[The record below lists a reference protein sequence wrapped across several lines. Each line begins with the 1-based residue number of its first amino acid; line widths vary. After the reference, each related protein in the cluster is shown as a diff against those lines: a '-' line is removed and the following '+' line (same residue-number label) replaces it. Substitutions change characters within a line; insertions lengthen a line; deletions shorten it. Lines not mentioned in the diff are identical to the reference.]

1 MATRILNGVLLDD
14 HMTLSLA
21 ELSRACARHAQW
33 VEELVEEGIL
43 DPEGSE
49 PATWCFS
56 TNNLIR
62 AHKAMR
68 LERDLRI
75 NKAGIALALDLME
88 QMEEMRARLRR
99 IESHRF

>member
-1 MATRILNGVLLDD
+1 
-14 HMTLSLA
+14 
-21 ELSRACARHAQW
+21 
-33 VEELVEEGIL
+33 
-43 DPEGSE
+43 
-49 PATWCFS
+49 
-56 TNNLIR
+56 
-62 AHKAMR
+62 MR